1 MFKPEDGQTV
11 ACPADR
17 GDEPYKGTVMSAGD
31 VEQRSHRG
39 EPFVW
44 VSVRHPRGHSVVWP
58 SNRLAAA

>member
-11 ACPADR
+11 NCPKDR
-17 GDEPYKGTVMSAGD
+17 GDDAYRGIVVSSGD

-44 VSVRHPRGHSVVWP
+44 VTVRHPRGHSSVWP
-58 SNRLAAA
+58 SNRLAA